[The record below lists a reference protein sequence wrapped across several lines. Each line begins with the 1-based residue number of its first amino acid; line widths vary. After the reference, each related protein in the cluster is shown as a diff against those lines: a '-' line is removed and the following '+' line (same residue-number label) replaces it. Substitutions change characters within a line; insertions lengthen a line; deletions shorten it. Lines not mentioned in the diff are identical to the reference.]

1 MKAIK
6 YLILTILTLSA
17 SEAYAQGSFVL
28 WGCNDKVKGWET
40 FTFVVNQPGVISGI
54 IVEKNL
60 NFEAYIQ
67 DSEKMLWFNNSDMK
81 GKSLEISA
89 NLNSAVLWLPDGS
102 CVQYKLVLPPVSAMQ
117 NYPIINNGYSTN
129 GGSCVGTKT
138 CSLCNGKGWIAG
150 CSTTTY
156 VNTGSYYCPDCG
168 RSVPQ
173 SHSHDICPSCGGKGT
188 TPTIR

>member
-6 YLILTILTLSA
+6 YLILTILILSA

-60 NFEAYIQ
+60 NFEAYIP

-102 CVQYKLVLPPVSAMQ
+102 CVQYKLVCHRFQQCRITQSLITAILPTEVVVLEQKRALYVMAK
-117 NYPIINNGYSTN
+117 
-129 GGSCVGTKT
+129 GG
-138 CSLCNGKGWIAG
+138 
-150 CSTTTY
+150 
-156 VNTGSYYCPDCG
+156 
-168 RSVPQ
+168 
-173 SHSHDICPSCGGKGT
+173 
-188 TPTIR
+188 